1 MSNSVQDFKKA
12 VMAAAAHYIS
22 QSGLTQREVAERCGT
37 HQSRISNLM
46 KQHVDKFSI
55 ESILEIVDK
64 LGGYK
69 MVASFELEEH
79 NVLNFNIFPEEQA

>member
-1 MSNSVQDFKKA
+1 MNDPVKDFKKS
-12 VMAAAAHYIS
+12 VMVAAAHYIA

-55 ESILEIVDK
+55 ESILEIIHK

-69 MVASFELEEH
+69 MVASMELEEY

>member
-1 MSNSVQDFKKA
+1 MNDPVKDFKKT
-12 VMAAAAHYIS
+12 VMVVAAHYIT

-55 ESILEIVDK
+55 ESILEIVHK

-69 MVASFELEEH
+69 MVASMELEEH